1 MSSSCE
7 TFSCSEV
14 STRRVAANII
24 MMSSQRSSRRTTQR
38 SSRPLILLVP
48 RRKFHPNRRR
58 SKCTVAL
65 LPSVIILGLTHFILF
80 FQNIQPVVALVDND
94 EFAMPP
100 SVGSDRI
107 LTVTELEKQLPNV
120 INPDIPSGQSWE
132 DDDDDIYE
140 SVVAAADN
148 EIPSN
153 GADIVQVQVGEEG
166 TGENDFSISDEK
178 YQGYDSEW
186 PNKIIDN
193 EINEATSEYAIQT
206 DEVVDAVTLEHSNDE
221 DDDAVER
228 LSVQSYD
235 ASVDIIPTVSETT
248 PEKDFG
254 PVLDGTI
261 DVGSVPIGESA
272 SVEEIHDFTVAQ
284 SEDDDDDDDAEEE
297 VASVEA
303 VDTDA
308 NYGNKFGGSGL
319 DEDSKVELPEVDNED
334 NDGVKDESDNRLNDN
349 AKMSVE
355 TDDSEKFVTG
365 ATNTV
370 AEELYGLDSLSTAY
384 HRSQSIAG
392 DGISGNDESPV
403 VENEATA
410 DILRG
415 NTDGAENAKN
425 ESNVNSLP
433 TEGNENNITEESP
446 NKEDPNLIPPIQGW
460 GDAAEG
466 SFLEMMQSTFN
477 VLLLAAV
484 LTSLLIFRKRVLLRL
499 HTDPTLSMTGA
510 VREELVNFALKIK
523 SWVGNAAGSAVRE
536 SSATVEGRGNS
547 LTRIDGSFR
556 AETTPLSTAVDE
568 EWGWGD
574 DDVGQR
580 LELSA
585 MGGDKEKEDEDLALA
600 LAMSLSESHNDRDD
614 FNSRVTPTTPLANK
628 RLDKKSPPAKL
639 SNSSSRLNPSTTR
652 EEKPPSSTTL
662 GGADSIEDLLGH
674 IGGNGGPII
683 TSLGHKL
690 QKTSKPNQNQ
700 QNLRSDDIFDSMG
713 LTNYPSI
720 AAASKPT
727 ARPVSTASGIG
738 SKSKVTGPKI
748 APIQSLIAETIDA
761 DADSW
766 GDDGDLDDLLDD

>member
-14 STRRVAANII
+14 FTRRVAANII
-24 MMSSQRSSRRTTQR
+24 MMSSQRFSRRTTQR

-48 RRKFHPNRRR
+48 RRKFYPNRRR

-65 LPSVIILGLTHFILF
+65 LPSAIILGLTHCILF
-80 FQNIQPVVALVDND
+80 FQNSQFVVAL
-94 EFAMPP
+94 A
-100 SVGSDRI
+100 DRI
-107 LTVTELEKQLPNV
+107 LTDTELEKQLSNV

-193 EINEATSEYAIQT
+193 ELIEATSEDAVQT
-206 DEVVDAVTLEHSNDE
+206 DEVVDAVTLEYSNDE

-228 LSVQSYD
+228 LPVQSYD
-235 ASVDIIPTVSETT
+235 ASVDIVPTVSETT

-254 PVLDGTI
+254 PALDGTI

-284 SEDDDDDDDAEEE
+284 SGDDDDDAEEE

-334 NDGVKDESDNRLNDN
+334 NDGVIDESDNRLNDN
-349 AKMSVE
+349 AKISEE

-410 DILRG
+410 EILRG

-425 ESNVNSLP
+425 ESNINSLP
-433 TEGNENNITEESP
+433 TEGNDNNITEESP

-477 VLLLAAV
+477 VLLLSAV

-499 HTDPTLSMTGA
+499 NTDPTLSMTGA

-523 SWVGNAAGSAVRE
+523 SWVGNAAGSAARE
-536 SSATVEGRGNS
+536 SRSTVEGRGNS

-600 LAMSLSESHNDRDD
+600 LAMSLSESHNDRDN
-614 FNSRVTPTTPLANK
+614 FNSRVTPTTPPANK

-652 EEKPPSSTTL
+652 EEKPPSSTAL

-674 IGGNGGPII
+674 IGGNGGPMI

-690 QKTSKPNQNQ
+690 QKTSKPNQTQ

-761 DADSW
+761 DADADSW